1 MVFIFCGS
9 LGKLIQG
16 LSLWCRQ
23 KIKLWHL
30 GNLGEIIMKD
40 FLWHLVKCR
49 AFILSFWHF

>member
-23 KIKLWHL
+23 KIRLWHL
-30 GNLGEIIMKD
+30 GNLWGDYNEGFFMA
-40 FLWHLVKCR
+40 VG
-49 AFILSFWHF
+49 